1 MALTTLSSGIITEKK
16 AATLEAQ
23 NLRKTVAFRDITLID
38 ASSIEYAGS
47 KITLTQ
53 NAFKN
58 ILSLLGMSQT
68 FAKKFEDLFTAEAKS
83 QFINTMK
90 NAMASNSGN
99 LSNVVL
105 VLNPIS
111 KSIVAVTK
119 EDKFGISN
127 QQFMG
132 VAENIIDNHS
142 MEVSDW
148 SIDPTSGVVSIN
160 AMNPNA
166 NFSVNGLENEVFT
179 GGVTF
184 QNSPITGF
192 QVMPY
197 TNRQWCSNGLTTA
210 MAKETY
216 TLNSLDNASME
227 SFFEN
232 MNELRKN
239 NFAPTGFADRVRAA
253 HNTPASIHELATAH
267 NMIKDFTMDRT
278 ESLIPLNENL
288 AAYSKA
294 GYENMSINQMK
305 NAKSNT
311 SVNDIVNAVT
321 WVASNGQGVVTHNM
335 EDYDATNLMVKAGG
349 LFGKPTFDFETSMP
363 NVFANQEL
371 VRTGSLLN

>member
-1 MALTTLSSGIITEKK
+1 MALTTLSSGIITERK

-38 ASSIEYAGS
+38 ASSIEYAGN
-47 KITLTQ
+47 KIPLTQ

-68 FAKKFEDLFTAEAKS
+68 FAKKFEELFTKEAKS

-111 KSIVAVTK
+111 KSIVAITK

-127 QQFMG
+127 AQFMG

-148 SIDPTSGVVSIN
+148 SIDPTTGVVSIN

-166 NFSVNGLENEVFT
+166 NFAVNGLENEVFT

-239 NFAPTGFADRVRAA
+239 NFAPAGFADRVRAA
-253 HNTPASIHELATAH
+253 HNTPASIHELAMAH

-294 GYENMSINQMK
+294 GYETMNVNQMK

-311 SVNDIVNAVT
+311 SVWDVVNSIT
-321 WVASNGQGVVTHNM
+321 YLASRGDGVLTHNM
-335 EDYDATNLMVKAGG
+335 QPHDSTDLMIKAGG
-349 LFGKPTFDFETSMP
+349 LFGKASYDFETSMP
-363 NVFANQEL
+363 DVFANQEL

>member
-1 MALTTLSSGIITEKK
+1 MALTTLSSGIITQRK

-23 NLRKTVAFRDITLID
+23 NLRKTVAFRDITLLD
-38 ASSIEYAGS
+38 TDSIEYQGTRISITGS
-47 KITLTQ
+47 
-53 NAFKN
+53 AFKN
-58 ILSLLGMSQT
+58 ILKLLGMSQS
-68 FAKKFEDLFTAEAKS
+68 FAKKFEDLFTKEAKS

-105 VLNPIS
+105 ILNPIS
-111 KSIVAVTK
+111 KSIVAITK

-148 SIDPTSGVVSIN
+148 SIDPTNGIVSIN
-160 AMNPNA
+160 AMNPGA
-166 NFSVNGLENEVFT
+166 NFNVNGLDNEVFT

-184 QNSPITGF
+184 QNSPTTGF

-197 TNRQWCSNGLTTA
+197 VNRQWCSNGLTTA
-210 MAKETY
+210 MSKEAY

-227 SFFEN
+227 KFFEN
-232 MNELRKN
+232 MSELRKN

-253 HNTPASIHELATAH
+253 HNTPASMLEMSRAHSLIKPFTHEH
-267 NMIKDFTMDRT
+267 T

-288 AAYSKA
+288 SEYSKA
-294 GYENMSINQMK
+294 GFETMSSAQMQ

-311 SVNDIVNAVT
+311 SVWDLTNSIT
-321 WVASNGQGVVTHNM
+321 WVASNGDGVVTHNM
-335 EDYDATNLMVKAGG
+335 QDHDATNLMLKAGG
-349 LFGKPTFDFETSMP
+349 LFGKQTFDFETSMP
-363 NVFANQEL
+363 DVFANKEL
-371 VRTGSLLN
+371 IRTGSLLN

>member
-1 MALTTLSSGIITEKK
+1 MALTTLSSGIITERK

-38 ASSIEYAGS
+38 ASSIEYAGN
-47 KITLTQ
+47 KIPLTQ

-68 FAKKFEDLFTAEAKS
+68 FAKKFEELFTKEAKS

-111 KSIVAVTK
+111 KSIVAITK

-127 QQFMG
+127 AQFMG

-148 SIDPTSGVVSIN
+148 SIDPTTGVVSIN

-166 NFSVNGLENEVFT
+166 NFAVNGLENEVFT

-239 NFAPTGFADRVRAA
+239 NFAPAGFADRVRAA
-253 HNTPASIHELATAH
+253 HNTPASIHELAMAH

-294 GYENMSINQMK
+294 GYENMNVNQMK

-321 WVASNGQGVVTHNM
+321 WVASNGSGVVTHNM

-349 LFGKPTFDFETSMP
+349 LFGKASYDFETSMP
-363 NVFANQEL
+363 DVFANQEL

>member
-1 MALTTLSSGIITEKK
+1 MALTTLSSGIITERK

-38 ASSIEYAGS
+38 ASSIEYAGN
-47 KITLTQ
+47 KIPLTQ

-68 FAKKFEDLFTAEAKS
+68 FAKKFEELFTKEAKS

-111 KSIVAVTK
+111 KSIVAITK

-127 QQFMG
+127 AQFMG

-148 SIDPTSGVVSIN
+148 SIDPTTGVVSIN

-239 NFAPTGFADRVRAA
+239 NFAPAGFADRVRAA
-253 HNTPASIHELATAH
+253 HNTPASIHELAMAH

-294 GYENMSINQMK
+294 GYENMSVQQMK

-321 WVASNGQGVVTHNM
+321 WVASNGAGVVTHNM

-349 LFGKPTFDFETSMP
+349 LFGKASYDFETSMP
-363 NVFANQEL
+363 DVFANQEL